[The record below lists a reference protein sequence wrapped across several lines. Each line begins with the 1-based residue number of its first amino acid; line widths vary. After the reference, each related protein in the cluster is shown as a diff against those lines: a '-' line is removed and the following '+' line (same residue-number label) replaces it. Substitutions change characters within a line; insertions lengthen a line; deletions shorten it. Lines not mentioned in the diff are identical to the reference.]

1 MERLMKK
8 IMIVDDDQHISDMLV
23 ENLSTEG
30 YDVVA
35 AYSGTEALL
44 LLSDVRP
51 DLILL
56 DLMLPGISGEELIT
70 KIKGIPVIV
79 LSAKA
84 DIADKVGL
92 LRNGAVD
99 YMTKPFDI
107 QELLARI
114 EVQLRKPADA
124 DKNVLRFGNISLDQ
138 DTRMVECNGSE
149 IRLTRTEYA
158 ILRLLM
164 LRPGQVVAKL
174 TILEDISIDTPVCT
188 EDSLK
193 IHIHNLRRK
202 LKAASG
208 KDHIS
213 AVWGIG
219 FMLTDAS

>member
-56 DLMLPGISGEELIT
+56 DLMQPGISGEELIT

-174 TILEDISIDTPVCT
+174 TILEDISIDTPDCT